1 MATDT
6 GGEGTKVI
14 KVLVADDHA
23 VVRTGLKQFFAS
35 TDDIEIVAEART
47 GEEALS
53 LARKDN
59 CDVVLLDIGLPDI
72 NGLEVLK
79 RIRAARP
86 QVPVLIFSMFSEDEF
101 ATSALGAGAAGFL
114 NKDSPPAQILSAV
127 RTAASGAR
135 FLSPELAEKLL
146 AGAMPGGRKLPH
158 EMLSGREMEVLLLL
172 SKGTSLTTIAERLH
186 LSVKTISTY
195 RTRIL
200 DKMGISSNAE
210 MTRYV
215 IEHKLG

>member
-1 MATDT
+1 M
-6 GGEGTKVI
+6 I

-158 EMLSGREMEVLLLL
+158 ERLSGREMEVLLLL

>member
-1 MATDT
+1 M
-6 GGEGTKVI
+6 I

-59 CDVVLLDIGLPDI
+59 CDVVLLDIGLPTS

-101 ATSALGAGAAGFL
+101 ATSALV
-114 NKDSPPAQILSAV
+114 PAPRVFST
-127 RTAASGAR
+127 RTVLRPRSCLRFARRPRVPAS
-135 FLSPELAEKLL
+135 
-146 AGAMPGGRKLPH
+146 
-158 EMLSGREMEVLLLL
+158 
-172 SKGTSLTTIAERLH
+172 
-186 LSVKTISTY
+186 
-195 RTRIL
+195 
-200 DKMGISSNAE
+200 
-210 MTRYV
+210 
-215 IEHKLG
+215 

>member
-1 MATDT
+1 M
-6 GGEGTKVI
+6 I

-114 NKDSPPAQILSAV
+114 NMDSPPAQILSAV

-135 FLSPELAEKLL
+135 FLES
-146 AGAMPGGRKLPH
+146 GT
-158 EMLSGREMEVLLLL
+158 GREAAGRRHAWRPE
-172 SKGTSLTTIAERLH
+172 A
-186 LSVKTISTY
+186 
-195 RTRIL
+195 
-200 DKMGISSNAE
+200 AA
-210 MTRYV
+210 
-215 IEHKLG
+215 

>member
-59 CDVVLLDIGLPDI
+59 CDVVLLDISLPDL

-101 ATSALGAGAAGFL
+101 ATSALRAGAAGFL

-215 IEHKLG
+215 IENKLG